1 MTVKGALRPGVLG
14 LHRTSGAYYQVYN
27 GSIDAGDN
35 ENHVF
40 AAFEVP
46 GKVLHVGWDTE
57 AALGSSLSCDLVDAG
72 TGGGSDV
79 IIASTDNLNGV
90 EDKNSGFSNA
100 EMADGDMLQILVD
113 DIATARGCRVTAVV
127 KHYRGGDRMGIQRI
141 TGGYFVPYQGYIDAA
156 DNENNPFANLDRPGK
171 VINCMHDSSGAL
183 GASLSQDL
191 LDMGSAGTDTNV
203 IIKSSD
209 NLNGAEEVAPSANQE
224 MADGDY
230 LGLLMDDITAQD
242 ARVSAIVK
250 HYRGGHRGGIQRV
263 TKGYITTVQQ
273 MIEAADN
280 ETHYAGSVGQA
291 GPFKVI
297 NQMLDTE
304 AAMSASDSADLI
316 DGGSAGT
323 GTDVIIKSTDALNG
337 PEEVAPSANQEM
349 ADGDYLGLL
358 VDDLTTARTVRTSAT
373 IRLYR

>member
-27 GSIDAGDN
+27 GSIDTADD

-40 AAFEVP
+40 GAFEVP
-46 GKVLHVGWDTE
+46 GKVVHVGWDTE
-57 AALGSSLSCDLVDAG
+57 AALGASLSCDLVDAG
-72 TGGGSDV
+72 TGAGTDV

-90 EDKNSGFSNA
+90 EDKITGFSNA
-100 EMADGDMLQILVD
+100 EMADGDMLQVLVD
-113 DIATARGCRVTAVV
+113 NLATARGCRVLAVV
-127 KHYRGGDRMGIQRI
+127 RHYRGGDRMGIQRL

-156 DNENNPFANLDRPGK
+156 DNENNPFANLDRAGK
-171 VINCMHDSSGAL
+171 CINCMHDSSGAL

-230 LGLLMDDITAQD
+230 LGLLMDNITAQD
-242 ARVSAIVK
+242 ARVSAMMR
-250 HYRGGHRGGIQRV
+250 HYRGRSRGGITRV
-263 TKGYITTVQQ
+263 TKAYITTIQQ
-273 MIEAADN
+273 MIEAGDN

-304 AAMSASDSADLI
+304 AALGGSLSADLL
-316 DGGSAGT
+316 DGGAAGT
-323 GTDVIIKSTDALNG
+323 GTDVIIKSSDNLAG

-349 ADGDYLGLL
+349 ADGDYFGLL
-358 VDDLTTARTVRTSAT
+358 IDDIATARTTRTSTT